1 MHFNHTI
8 FRYKRYIK
16 IPYCRVFPRLFTYR
30 GDLSPHMG
38 GTSAGQQSVNGGET
52 HEGGHRPYGGP
63 NFDRLYHKLKVL
75 LLLSCNYMMQFISYD
90 SIKTR

>member
-1 MHFNHTI
+1 MTAQNGVNTALT
-8 FRYKRYIK
+8 R
-16 IPYCRVFPRLFTYR
+16 PGRVFPRPFTHG

-38 GTSAGQQSVNGGET
+38 DKCREQSVNGGGLMRGT
-52 HEGGHRPYGGP
+52 QTLWGGP

-75 LLLSCNYMMQFISYD
+75 LMLSCNYTMQFVGYD